1 MRGRPVE
8 NVVKKMKYV
17 IDYGDSK
24 WHYDLNKYPN
34 GPYLV
39 EHFDPKY
46 DKLEKLYYK
55 VERLKKPKYHE
66 SGRKKRTTKA
76 YREKNKNTEIAYW
89 KEHYKLFPE
98 DKPKKRGRRRN
109 NRTNS

>member
-24 WHYDLNKYPN
+24 WHYDLNKFPN

-39 EHFDPKY
+39 EHFDPLY
-46 DKLEKLYYK
+46 EKLEKLYNK
-55 VERLKKPKYHE
+55 LENLKKPKYHE

-76 YREKNKNTEIAYW
+76 DKEKIKNTEITYW

-98 DKPKKRGRRRN
+98 DKPKKRGRRRR

>member
-17 IDYGDSK
+17 IDYGHSK

-46 DKLEKLYYK
+46 DKLEKLYHK
-55 VERLKKPKYHE
+55 LENLKKPKYHAN
-66 SGRKKRTTKA
+66 GRKKRITKDCKKKMELA
-76 YREKNKNTEIAYW
+76 EKKYW
-89 KEHYKLFPE
+89 TEHYRLFPNE
-98 DKPKKRGRRRN
+98 RPKRRGRKKSRG
-109 NRTNS
+109 

>member
-39 EHFDPKY
+39 EYFNPTY

-55 VERLKKPKYHE
+55 L
-66 SGRKKRTTKA
+66 
-76 YREKNKNTEIAYW
+76 
-89 KEHYKLFPE
+89 
-98 DKPKKRGRRRN
+98 
-109 NRTNS
+109 

>member
-55 VERLKKPKYHE
+55 MKKILNY
-66 SGRKKRTTKA
+66 
-76 YREKNKNTEIAYW
+76 
-89 KEHYKLFPE
+89 F
-98 DKPKKRGRRRN
+98 
-109 NRTNS
+109 

>member
-39 EHFDPKY
+39 EHFDPLY
-46 DKLEKLYYK
+46 DKLEKLYNK
-55 VERLKKPKYHE
+55 LENLKKPKYHE

-76 YREKNKNTEIAYW
+76 NKIALERAEKTYW
-89 KEHYKLFPE
+89 TEHYRLFPE
-98 DKPKKRGRRRN
+98 DKPKKRGRR